1 MVAGLVDTVCH
12 PAVVEVGA
20 ADPAGKA
27 ITCQDEGTLPSGFGA
42 CVQVNTAVF
51 GKTFELLNV
60 VGLVQ
65 VGGVV
70 ADVGADGILESVAEQ

>member
-27 ITCQDEGTLPSGFGA
+27 ITCQDDGILPSGFGNWD
-42 CVQVNTAVF
+42 QVNTAVV
-51 GKTFELLNV
+51 GKTLELLTV
-60 VGLVQ
+60 VGLVH

-70 ADVGADGILESVAEQ
+70 AVVGADGILESVAEQ